1 MAIATKLKVIRHY
14 NYPKAMET
22 ESKGNKKHSDL
33 FYFCFFELSNGRNLS
48 IHTYKTHNDKT
59 DIYEWNTFMT
69 QNEKG
74 EDVDLG
80 EYSDSYADDY
90 EFGEDFSDWFD
101 RSLTIPAHTVTE
113 YPTNEEYKCVIEYYK
128 KKIKPL
134 NG

>member
-1 MAIATKLKVIRHY
+1 MVLKLKVIRHH

-22 ESKGNKKHSDL
+22 ESKGNQKPSDL

-48 IHTYKTHNDKT
+48 IHTYKTYNDKT
-59 DIYEWNTFMT
+59 DVYEWNTFMT

-74 EDVDLG
+74 KDIDLG
-80 EYSDSYADDY
+80 EYSDSYADEY
-90 EFGEDFSDWFD
+90 KFGEDFSDWFD
-101 RSLTIPAHTVTE
+101 RTHTTPSRDVTE
-113 YPTNEEYKCVIEYYK
+113 YPTDEEYKCVIDYYE